1 MKRKHEKDMDVKK
14 SKRTRKLEGQL
25 REREDKHNTM
35 APAQVAEMISGWK
48 NTIVSLGK

>member
-1 MKRKHEKDMDVKK
+1 MDKKKRMKTHKTIDEIRKE
-14 SKRTRKLEGQL
+14 
-25 REREDKHNTM
+25 EDTM